1 MDENSPKSRLAATLL
16 AAFLGIFGIHRLYL
30 EKTVT
35 AVVMLTMGVSGLLT
49 FWYLEQGFGDER
61 GFIPLIAVGIWA
73 FVDFILAVS
82 GKMRDKDGKLVK
94 KWRNPQTQ
102 APED

>member
-1 MDENSPKSRLAATLL
+1 MDEYSPKSRLTTTLL
-16 AAFLGIFGIHRLYL
+16 AVFLGIFGIHRLYL

-49 FWYLEQGFGDER
+49 FWALEQGFGDER

-82 GKMRDKDGKLVK
+82 GKMKDKDGKSVK
-94 KWRNPQTQ
+94 KWRNQKTHT
-102 APED
+102 PEE

>member
-1 MDENSPKSRLAATLL
+1 MDENSPKSRLTVTLL

-35 AVVMLTMGVSGLLT
+35 AVVMLTLGVSGLLT
-49 FWYLEQGFGDER
+49 FWALVQGFGDER

-73 FVDFILAVS
+73 FFDFIFAVI
-82 GKMRDKDGKLVK
+82 GKMKDKDGKIIK
-94 KWRNPQTQ
+94 RWRSGKRQT
-102 APED
+102 PDE

>member
-1 MDENSPKSRLAATLL
+1 MDENSPKSRLTTTLL
-16 AAFLGIFGIHRLYL
+16 AVFLGIFGIHQLYL

-49 FWYLEQGFGDER
+49 FWALERGFGDER

-82 GKMRDKDGKLVK
+82 GKIRDKDGKLVK
-94 KWRNPQTQ
+94 KWRNRQIQT
-102 APED
+102 PED